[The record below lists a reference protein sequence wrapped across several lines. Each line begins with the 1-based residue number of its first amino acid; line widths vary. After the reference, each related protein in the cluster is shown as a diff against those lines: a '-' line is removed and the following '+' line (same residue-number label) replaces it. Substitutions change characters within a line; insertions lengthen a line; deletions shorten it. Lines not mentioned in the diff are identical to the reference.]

1 MKAQTW
7 EVRSDV
13 DFRKQ
18 GGAQR
23 VGRGTVVTRPH
34 RSMTLKAVGVWKER
48 GS

>member
-13 DFRKQ
+13 DFRKR

-23 VGRGTVVTRPH
+23 EGRGTVVTRPH
-34 RSMTLKAVGVWKER
+34 GSSTLKAVGVWKGR
-48 GS
+48 SS